1 MQHKMPGKLWENVYT
16 FQALFIIRS
25 LTCEQ
30 LSFYLDFFLFPV
42 WNLLPHITSSSSCN
56 SSQIEISRKQ
66 LGTKKSM
73 WKEGDCKFILCK
85 STNKQCWWG
94 LKPREIPEEMFNEND
109 SLHRLAWFRVPV
121 TRHLG
126 QEMTLSQQGRITR
139 KLGIWLKAM
148 DLHLPLNYWG
158 RGKPTCTYVWGM
170 WKFHMGR
177 THFILI
183 N

>member
-1 MQHKMPGKLWENVYT
+1 MAFPEHALLILLHKHLYSQSWIEKTLLELCFMQHKMPGKLWENVYT

-42 WNLLPHITSSSSCN
+42 WNLVPHITSSSSCN

-109 SLHRLAWFRVPV
+109 SLHRLA
-121 TRHLG
+121 
-126 QEMTLSQQGRITR
+126 
-139 KLGIWLKAM
+139 
-148 DLHLPLNYWG
+148 
-158 RGKPTCTYVWGM
+158 
-170 WKFHMGR
+170 
-177 THFILI
+177 
-183 N
+183 